1 VTPPVELRYDLW
13 LDGTATI
20 LMGAGLVTWTFVKT
34 DVASRECAICDGS
47 TAGEVNAI
55 DDWFRTALKRPDT
68 TPPATIS
75 HVLSY
80 GVAPLAGL
88 GLTFVAA
95 GADRRMKEAPVNA
108 LLVMEASLAAVLVKE
123 AFSLGFRRERPYV
136 HALDGDAKQ
145 AELESGDPLESFPS
159 GHVASAMAIFSAAG
173 TIASMRGYRLA
184 PMIWITGAM
193 LGVTIS
199 YLRMAADQHY
209 FTDNLAGAGIGL
221 GVGAAVPLLFHR
233 PVDKPRPV
241 ALRWLDGAMLSSQ
254 TVPGGRVVSIGWGF

>member
-1 VTPPVELRYDLW
+1 
-13 LDGTATI
+13 
-20 LMGAGLVTWTFVKT
+20 MGATLLTWGFVKG
-34 DVASRECAICDGS
+34 DVGSKQCVICDGAS
-47 TAGEVNAI
+47 PGEVNAI
-55 DDWFRTALKRPDT
+55 DDWFRTAFKRQDT

-75 HVLSY
+75 HILSY

-88 GLTFVAA
+88 GLTVVAA
-95 GADRRMKEAPVNA
+95 TADERGDEAPLNA
-108 LLVMEASLAAVLVKE
+108 LLVMQASVAAVLVKE
-123 AFSLGFRRERPYV
+123 AFSLAIRRERPYV

-145 AELESGDPLESFPS
+145 AELAKGDPLESFPS

-184 PMIWITGAM
+184 PMIWITGAI

-221 GVGAAVPLLFHR
+221 GVGAAVPLIFHR
-233 PVDKPRPV
+233 PLGKPRP
-241 ALRWLDGAMLSSQ
+241 AGLRWLDGAMVGSQ
-254 TVPGGRVVSIGWGF
+254 NVPGGRVVSVGWAF